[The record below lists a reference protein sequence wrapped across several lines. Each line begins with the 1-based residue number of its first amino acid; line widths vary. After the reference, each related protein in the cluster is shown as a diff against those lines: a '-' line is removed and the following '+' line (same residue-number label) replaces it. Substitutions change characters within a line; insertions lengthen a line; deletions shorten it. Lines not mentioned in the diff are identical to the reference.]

1 MSPLLAM
8 RRPGTARW
16 YQSITVLSLL
26 GVMSLLTACGGGNT
40 PATPQLTSIA
50 VGPPDLSVAT
60 GLTHQFTATGLY
72 SDGSKQNVSSSVT
85 WSSSNTAVASISNLS
100 ASIGLATTV
109 SAGSTTIMAALGGV
123 SGSTTLTVT
132 AATLVSIGVTP
143 TAPSIAN
150 GLTQMFT
157 ATGVYTDN
165 STHDLTTS
173 VTWSSSAPSVA
184 SVSNGTGSQG
194 SSTALSPGATT
205 ITATLGNVSGSTP
218 LTVTAATLVSIGLT
232 PVNPSLALGTQQAL
246 TATGT
251 FTDHSTQNLTNA
263 VTWSS
268 SNSAVASV
276 NNSAGSFGLVTAL
289 GLGSATMTA
298 ALGGVSG
305 STGVT
310 VTGATL
316 VSIDVTPANASIAA
330 GLKPQFTAMGTYTD
344 NSTQNLTA
352 QVVWSSSNTTVAT
365 VSNAVGFDG
374 LGSAL
379 TSGSAT
385 ISASLGNVSGSTALT
400 VTSATLVSLAVT
412 PGSASQMTGS
422 TQQFI
427 ATGTY
432 TDNSTQTLT
441 TTVAWT
447 SSDTT
452 VAVISNASG
461 SNGLATALGVGSA
474 SISAAS
480 GSVLS
485 PSVTMTVTTTGVET
499 VLYSFAGGSDGD
511 HPDAGLIQGSDGNFY
526 GTTKLGGA
534 NSAGTVFKITA
545 AGVETVLHSFGSG
558 SDGANPIAS
567 LIQGSDG
574 NFYGTTEVGGAN
586 NQGTVF
592 KVTPAGVETVLHSFG
607 SGSDG
612 DQPDAGLI
620 QGSDGN
626 FYGTTKLGG
635 ANSAGTVFK
644 ITAAGAETVLH
655 SFGSGSD
662 GATPIA
668 SLIQGSDG
676 NFYGTTIANQG
687 TVFKITA
694 AGVETVLYSFGS
706 GSDGNNP
713 NAALIQG
720 SDGNFYGT
728 TVNGGAN
735 NQGTVFKVT
744 PAGIETVLYSFAGGS
759 DAANPARAL
768 LQGSD
773 GNFYGTAA
781 GGGAQGTVFKVTP
794 AGIET
799 VLHSFAGGSDGAIPV
814 TVLIQGSDGNFY
826 GTTADGGANGFGTV
840 FKY

>member
-40 PATPQLTSIA
+40 PATPQLTSIE

-545 AGVETVLHSFGSG
+545 AG
-558 SDGANPIAS
+558 
-567 LIQGSDG
+567 
-574 NFYGTTEVGGAN
+574 
-586 NQGTVF
+586 
-592 KVTPAGVETVLHSFG
+592 
-607 SGSDG
+607 
-612 DQPDAGLI
+612 
-620 QGSDGN
+620 
-626 FYGTTKLGG
+626 
-635 ANSAGTVFK
+635 
-644 ITAAGAETVLH
+644 AETVLH